1 MSIYGVVGVY
11 FCMVYLFSERF
22 LFFFFF
28 NLFFFKCDSYLN
40 CGVYQ
45 IRFESRVGKINY
57 SCIFT
62 KKRKCANKVSLSIS
76 SINSLEGL

>member
-1 MSIYGVVGVY
+1 MVWLVSIFVW
-11 FCMVYLFSERF
+11 FICFLKDSCFFSF
-22 LFFFFF
+22 STS
-28 NLFFFKCDSYLN
+28 FFFKCDSYLN